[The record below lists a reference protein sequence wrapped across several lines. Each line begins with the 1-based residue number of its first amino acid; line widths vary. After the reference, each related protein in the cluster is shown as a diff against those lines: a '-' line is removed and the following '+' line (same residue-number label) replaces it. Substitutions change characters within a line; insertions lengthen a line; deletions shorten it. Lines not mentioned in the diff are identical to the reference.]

1 VEHIEK
7 AFDFAGMPARS
18 SVTSATM
25 VEAGFT
31 GVWDVFEG
39 FNNLFDSY
47 TVNHDRAAFLNE
59 LGSRY
64 EVMLTNIKRYCV
76 GSPIQAPVDSLLNI
90 MREHGVGPD
99 DLDRMVAVTA
109 NGENRLT
116 GAEQSMPDINMRY
129 LLAVSL
135 LDGDLTFEAGHDVQR
150 MKDAKVVDIT
160 NRIEVRADP
169 SLVTLESPRQGG
181 IEFTT
186 KDGREFRNHVVVVRG
201 AMESPLTSDEVEAK
215 ERDLLT
221 GVLGQDRTD
230 RLIAAS
236 WDLESL
242 QSVRDL
248 RPLLTA

>member
-1 VEHIEK
+1 
-7 AFDFAGMPARS
+7 M
-18 SVTSATM
+18 
-25 VEAGFT
+25 
-31 GVWDVFEG
+31 
-39 FNNLFDSY
+39 
-47 TVNHDRAAFLNE
+47 
-59 LGSRY
+59 
-64 EVMLTNIKRYCV
+64 
-76 GSPIQAPVDSLLNI
+76 NI
-90 MREHGVGPD
+90 MREHGVGHD

-150 MKDAKVVDIT
+150 MTDPKVVDIT

-169 SLVTLESPRQGG
+169 SLITPESPRQGV

-186 KDGREFRNHVVVVRG
+186 KDGPEFRNHVVVVRG

-230 RLIAAS
+230 RLIAVI

-242 QSVRDL
+242 QSVREL

>member
-1 VEHIEK
+1 
-7 AFDFAGMPARS
+7 
-18 SVTSATM
+18 
-25 VEAGFT
+25 
-31 GVWDVFEG
+31 
-39 FNNLFDSY
+39 
-47 TVNHDRAAFLNE
+47 
-59 LGSRY
+59 
-64 EVMLTNIKRYCV
+64 MLTNIKRYCV
-76 GSPIQAPVDSLLNI
+76 GSPIQAPVDALLNI

-99 DLDRMVAVTA
+99 DFEHMVAVTA

-150 MKDAKVVDIT
+150 MNEPKVVEII

-169 SLVTLESPRQGG
+169 SLVTAESPRQGV

-201 AMESPLTSDEVEAK
+201 AMESPLTTEEVEVK

-221 GVLGQDRTD
+221 GVLGQERTD
-230 RLIAAS
+230 RLIAAI

-242 QSVRDL
+242 KSGRDL
-248 RPLLTA
+248 RPLLSL

>member
-1 VEHIEK
+1 
-7 AFDFAGMPARS
+7 
-18 SVTSATM
+18 
-25 VEAGFT
+25 
-31 GVWDVFEG
+31 
-39 FNNLFDSY
+39 
-47 TVNHDRAAFLNE
+47 
-59 LGSRY
+59 
-64 EVMLTNIKRYCV
+64 
-76 GSPIQAPVDSLLNI
+76 
-90 MREHGVGPD
+90 
-99 DLDRMVAVTA
+99 MVAVTA

-169 SLVTLESPRQGG
+169 SLVTPESPRQGV

-201 AMESPLTSDEVEAK
+201 AMESALTSDEVEAK

-221 GVLGQDRTD
+221 DVLGQDRTD
-230 RLIAAS
+230 RLIAAI

-242 QSVRDL
+242 QSVRDP

>member
-1 VEHIEK
+1 
-7 AFDFAGMPARS
+7 
-18 SVTSATM
+18 
-25 VEAGFT
+25 
-31 GVWDVFEG
+31 
-39 FNNLFDSY
+39 
-47 TVNHDRAAFLNE
+47 
-59 LGSRY
+59 
-64 EVMLTNIKRYCV
+64 
-76 GSPIQAPVDSLLNI
+76 

-99 DLDRMVAVTA
+99 DLDRMVAVIA
-109 NGENRLT
+109 NEENCLT
-116 GAEQSMPDINMRY
+116 GADQSMPGINMRY

-135 LDGDLTFEAGHDVQR
+135 LDGYLTFEAGHDVQR
-150 MKDAKVVDIT
+150 MTDRKVVDIT

-169 SLVTLESPRQGG
+169 SLITPESPRQGV
-181 IEFTT
+181 IEFSS
-186 KDGREFRNHVVVVRG
+186 KDGLEFRNHVVVVRG

-230 RLIAAS
+230 RLITAI